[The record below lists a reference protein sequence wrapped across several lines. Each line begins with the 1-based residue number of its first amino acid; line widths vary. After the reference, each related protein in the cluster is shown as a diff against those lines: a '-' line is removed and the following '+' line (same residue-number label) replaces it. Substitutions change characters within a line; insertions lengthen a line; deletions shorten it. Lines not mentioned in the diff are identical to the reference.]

1 MDINL
6 IQTLA
11 CISKTIDMINPK
23 LNMHHV
29 RTAFIAWHL
38 AKEASFSPASCRQT
52 LLAALLHDIG
62 GLNEQSRLAPLSYYD
77 NDHNNHALIGGLL
90 LAHIPLFKPLSD
102 FVRYHHTCWDYGTG
116 SIIDGEQVP
125 EDSHIIYLA
134 DRIDVL
140 LAQYRHQDLFALRDV
155 LTKKIQEGINVLYK
169 PEFIQAFTKIAAR
182 DVFWSVIQSS
192 NYLDYIREIPRIH
205 NNPIS
210 LHNFRDIMNLLAF
223 IIDQFSED
231 DDCHSLVVGRLAGYL
246 AKEAG
251 IPPTQCLKTEIAGF
265 LHNIG
270 SLDRTSPHSPQH
282 IWEILQPIEGMSDIA
297 EWCMMQSSS
306 KEERASGPV
315 EQEILYVSHRTALV
329 LEKKL
334 STHGLIADLKLAV
347 RQNEI
352 SPALFRLTSV
362 HAAML
367 VQIYQVTTR
376 ERRALVQHIDKLNH
390 ALNREKHE

>member
-1 MDINL
+1 
-6 IQTLA
+6 
-11 CISKTIDMINPK
+11 
-23 LNMHHV
+23 
-29 RTAFIAWHL
+29 
-38 AKEASFSPASCRQT
+38 
-52 LLAALLHDIG
+52 
-62 GLNEQSRLAPLSYYD
+62 
-77 NDHNNHALIGGLL
+77 
-90 LAHIPLFKPLSD
+90 
-102 FVRYHHTCWDYGTG
+102 
-116 SIIDGEQVP
+116 
-125 EDSHIIYLA
+125 
-134 DRIDVL
+134 
-140 LAQYRHQDLFALRDV
+140 
-155 LTKKIQEGINVLYK
+155 
-169 PEFIQAFTKIAAR
+169 
-182 DVFWSVIQSS
+182 
-192 NYLDYIREIPRIH
+192 
-205 NNPIS
+205 
-210 LHNFRDIMNLLAF
+210 MNLLAF